1 VQSAPDP
8 APVAVPRERR
18 IARLEVEEPSG
29 TESIHCGTYRW
40 TKDGQTYQAE
50 FFVTVPPADGSE
62 EMQAIR
68 EDTYNRQALIQDE
81 KLWESGAVDVQYTE
95 SFDCTI
101 F

>member
-1 VQSAPDP
+1 MHLPRCGGSHVLEIVDP
-8 APVAVPRERR
+8 PC
-18 IARLEVEEPSG
+18 

-40 TKDGQTYQAE
+40 TKDGLNYQAE
-50 FFVTVPPADGSE
+50 FYVTVPPADGSE

-81 KLWESGAVDVQYTE
+81 KLWDSGAVNVTYTE
-95 SFDCTI
+95 LPTCPI